1 MATTRISLIPSLFE
15 PPITREFDTMR
26 NRMRQLFPESFGRA
40 LVEPSEFLAEPVG
53 WMPAVE
59 LTELPE
65 EFVVVAELPGLKPAD
80 VTVECEDDTLT
91 IRGSKEEK
99 KEKKENGNKPLVHLY
114 ERSFGTFFRSFAFP
128 KAVNAEKV
136 AAEFADGVLTI
147 HIPKTAE
154 VKSMAKKI
162 EIKAK

>member
-1 MATTRISLIPSLFE
+1 MATTRISLLPALLE
-15 PPITREFDTMR
+15 PPMTREFDTMR
-26 NRMRQLFPESFGRA
+26 NRLRQFFPESFGRA

-53 WMPAVE
+53 WLPAVE
-59 LTELPE
+59 LTESAT

-91 IRGSKEEK
+91 IRGSKEEDK
-99 KEKKENGNKPLVHLY
+99 KAENDKHRVHLY

-128 KAVNAEKV
+128 KPVNAEKV
-136 AAEFADGVLTI
+136 VAEFAQGMLTI
-147 HIPKTAE
+147 HIPKAAE